1 MTTTTDELAATTTA
15 LLLRRAD
22 DDRPGLL
29 FEDERHSWADVVHA
43 GAVRAA
49 LALESRADG
58 PFHIGVLLDN
68 EPEYLYWIVGAA
80 FAGAAVVGINST
92 RRGEELARDI
102 AHTDCQMVVTDRAH
116 LELLEGLDLGLPSAR
131 VMLVDTDDY
140 ARRLQRHADVTAEE
154 IARPV
159 EPSDPLLLLF
169 TSGSTGAPKA
179 VVCSQGRFAG
189 IAQVTPGLFGVS
201 DADVCYSAMP
211 MFHGNALMAS
221 WALALG
227 SGAPWAIRRK
237 FSASGFLPDVRKFG
251 ATYFNYVG
259 RALAYVLAT
268 PERPDDADNTLRLAF
283 GTEATDRDMEEFG
296 RRFGC
301 HFAESYGSSEGPIA
315 IAKTPDT
322 PPAALGKAREG
333 DDVAVID
340 PVTLDECPRAVF
352 GEHGE
357 LLNGEA
363 IGELV
368 RRNAEGQ
375 FEGYYNN
382 PEATAE
388 RLRNGWYWSGD
399 LGYRDEDDYFYF
411 AGRGA
416 DWLRVDSENFAA
428 TPIERVIARY
438 PGVLVNAVFPV
449 PDSRTG
455 DQVMVAIEMVP
466 DATFDPEAFDDFLAD
481 QPDMGTKSTPRYVR
495 VVERMPLTGSNKL
508 DKKPLRALRWDGPG
522 TVWWRP
528 EKGDRLREMTDGERA
543 SLRAEFA
550 EYGREH
556 LLT

>member
-1 MTTTTDELAATTTA
+1 MTTATEQMAATTA
-15 LLLRRAD
+15 ELLRRRATD
-22 DDRPGLL
+22 ERPGLL
-29 FEDERHSWADVVHA
+29 FEDQRWTWREVVEE

-49 LALESRADG
+49 VALEARADG
-58 PFHIGVLLDN
+58 PFHVGVLLDN
-68 EPEYLYWIVGAA
+68 EPEYLFWIVGAA

-92 RRGEELARDI
+92 RRGEELARDV
-102 AHTDCQMVVTDRAH
+102 AHTDCQLVVTDRAH
-116 LELLEGLDLGLPSAR
+116 LELLDGLDLGLADDR
-131 VMLVDTDDY
+131 VLLVDSDAY
-140 ARRLQRHADVTAEE
+140 ADRLAAHADAGLDDVDQHAD
-154 IARPV
+154 
-159 EPSDPLLLLF
+159 SGDPLLLLF

-189 IAQVTPGLFGVS
+189 IAQVTPGLFGVT

-227 SGAPWAIRRK
+227 SGAPWAIRRT
-237 FSASGFLPDVRKFG
+237 FSASGFLPDVRRFG

-268 PERPDDADNTLRLAF
+268 PEEPDDADNTLRLAF
-283 GTEATDRDMEEFG
+283 GTEATDRDMAEFS

-301 HFAESYGSSEGPIA
+301 YFAESYGSSEGPIS

-322 PPAALGKAREG
+322 PPAALGLAREG

-340 PVTLDECPRAVF
+340 PATMQECPPARF

-357 LLNGEA
+357 LVDSEA

-399 LGYRDEDDYFYF
+399 LAYRDTDGYFYF

-428 TPIERVIARY
+428 TPIERIIARF
-438 PGVLVNAVFPV
+438 PGVLVDVVYPV
-449 PDSRTG
+449 PDTRTG
-455 DQVMVAIEMVP
+455 DQVMAALELVP
-466 DATFDPEAFDDFLAD
+466 GTEFDPAAFDDFLDA
-481 QPDMGTKSTPRYVR
+481 QPDLGTKWSPRFVR
-495 VVERMPLTGSNKL
+495 VVDRMPLTGSNKL
-508 DKKPLRALRWDGPG
+508 DKKPLRLQRWEAPG

-528 EKGDRLREMTDGERA
+528 RRGDRLRPMTDADRQLLATE
-543 SLRAEFA
+543 LVDN
-550 EYGREH
+550 GRGH